1 MYSNRF
7 WIFQAAV
14 ELRSF
19 NEDSLLGPHPL
30 WTLEKIKTTLE
41 MGDDEEESDEGADN
55 LAEDGIELYPFVPT
69 SPGELVLAFTLS
81 IPSILFLLYLC
92 VVCYRFI
99 CTKNYAEWR

>member
-1 MYSNRF
+1 MKSA
-7 WIFQAAV
+7 IQ
-14 ELRSF
+14 LRSP
-19 NEDSLLGPHPL
+19 NEDSLTGPHPL
-30 WTLEKIKTTLE
+30 WTLEKIKSTLE
-41 MGDDEEESDEGADN
+41 LGDDDEDSEEGGAESM
-55 LAEDGIELYPFVPT
+55 AEDGIELYPFVPT